1 MVRVSEL
8 IKKREAV
15 NLADNKPHILEFLE
29 AEPREVVTR
38 MGTRE
43 VINVLEGGE
52 EKSLW
57 LSTVGL
63 RVIIEN
69 LHQKYQNL
77 KGKKIKIRRLEK
89 RVGRLYDYEF
99 EEIS

>member
-29 AEPREVVTR
+29 SEPREVVTR

-43 VINVLEGGE
+43 VINVLESGE

-69 LHQKYQNL
+69 LMQKHKSL
-77 KGKKIKIRRLEK
+77 KGVKIKITRLQK
-89 RVGRLYDYEF
+89 RIGRVYDYEF